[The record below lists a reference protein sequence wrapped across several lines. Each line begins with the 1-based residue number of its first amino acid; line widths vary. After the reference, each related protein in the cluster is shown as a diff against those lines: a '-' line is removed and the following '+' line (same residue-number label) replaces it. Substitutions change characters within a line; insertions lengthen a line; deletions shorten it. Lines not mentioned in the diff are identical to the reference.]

1 MARLAPAAALVLS
14 LAAMP
19 ALAQTVDGA
28 QVFSQQCSGCHVGPS
43 TPLAPSLA
51 GVAGAH
57 IASKPDFEY
66 SAALKAK
73 SGDTWTDANLD
84 TFLKGPQDFA
94 PGTAMYIAP
103 QSDENRKALIEYLK
117 TLKPDATA
125 PSAPAAAPGPAAAP
139 APTTPAPTTPAP
151 GAPK

>member
-1 MARLAPAAALVLS
+1 MVRLAPAAF
-14 LAAMP
+14 LAAAVFAGP

-28 QVFSQQCSGCHVGPS
+28 GVFSNQCAGCHVGPS

-51 GVAGAH
+51 GVAGAK
-57 IASKPDFEY
+57 IASKGDFDY
-66 SAALKAK
+66 SAGLKAK
-73 SGDTWTDANLD
+73 NGDTWTDANLD

-117 TLKPDATA
+117 TLKPDA
-125 PSAPAAAPGPAAAP
+125 PAA
-139 APTTPAPTTPAP
+139 
-151 GAPK
+151 PK

>member
-1 MARLAPAAALVLS
+1 MSRLAPAAALLFS
-14 LAAMP
+14 LAAAP

-28 QVFSQQCSGCHVGPS
+28 QVFSNQCAGCHVGPS

-57 IASKPDFEY
+57 IASRSDFEY
-66 SAALKAK
+66 SPGLKAK

-84 TFLKGPQDFA
+84 AFLKGPQEFA
-94 PGTAMYIAP
+94 AGSAMYIAP

-117 TLKPDATA
+117 TLKPDA
-125 PSAPAAAPGPAAAP
+125 PAAGE
-139 APTTPAPTTPAP
+139 
-151 GAPK
+151 APKADAPK

>member
-1 MARLAPAAALVLS
+1 MSRLALAAALLTS
-14 LAAMP
+14 LAAAP
-19 ALAQTVDGA
+19 ALAQTVDGS
-28 QVFSQQCSGCHVGPS
+28 QVFANQCAGCHVGPS

-57 IASKPDFEY
+57 IASRSDFEY
-66 SAALKAK
+66 SAGLKAK
-73 SGDTWTDANLD
+73 NADTWTDANLD

-117 TLKPDATA
+117 TLKPDA
-125 PSAPAAAPGPAAAP
+125 PAPA
-139 APTTPAPTTPAP
+139 TP
-151 GAPK
+151 K

>member
-1 MARLAPAAALVLS
+1 MVRTAFAAAVLAT
-14 LAAMP
+14 LAAGP
-19 ALAQTVDGA
+19 ALAQAVDGA
-28 QVFSQQCSGCHVGPS
+28 QVFNNQCSGCHVGPS
-43 TPLAPSLA
+43 SPLAPSLA
-51 GVAGAH
+51 GVAGSK

-73 SGDTWTDANLD
+73 NDVWSDANLD

-117 TLKPDATA
+117 TLKPDAPAAAAA
-125 PSAPAAAPGPAAAP
+125 PAAPAAAKPD
-139 APTTPAPTTPAP
+139 
-151 GAPK
+151 APK